1 MLSSLFRPKRPR
13 QQLHEAIPSSPGTA
27 QSSPAKA
34 RQERMQSRYASAD
47 FTATEDDDDDDDTE
61 EEDVT
66 ERGERDRQED
76 EVDEEADEEENEDED
91 GVEETHLLP
100 IFSEAH
106 LG

>member
-47 FTATEDDDDDDDTE
+47 FTATEDDDDDDTE

-76 EVDEEADEEENEDED
+76 EVEEEADEEENEDED

>member
-47 FTATEDDDDDDDTE
+47 FTATEDDDDDDTE
-61 EEDVT
+61 EGDVT

-76 EVDEEADEEENEDED
+76 EVEEEADEEENEDED

>member
-47 FTATEDDDDDDDTE
+47 FTATEDDDDDDTE
-61 EEDVT
+61 EGDVT
-66 ERGERDRQED
+66 ERGERDRQGD
-76 EVDEEADEEENEDED
+76 EVEEEADEEENEDED